1 MDNIAEIL
9 TQLGYNLKD
18 YGQEYRARPL
28 YRSSN
33 NETVLRIRK
42 DSGYW
47 VDFKEGKGGP
57 LRSLVK
63 LTLGL
68 GSDEEGSK
76 WLKEKG
82 FNKIQRT
89 RTKPVSKAPK
99 TFSLSEL
106 SKIDPDYSYWKNRGI
121 TSTTVLRDLG
131 SGVVHSNGKMSNRYV
146 FPVQNAKKQIVGFSG
161 RDISGKS
168 KIKWKH
174 LGNKQDWRYPA
185 QINFKNILK
194 SKTVILVESIG
205 DMLSL
210 WDIGVKETLVT
221 FGLDISLS
229 VLNFLIRMDPDRIL
243 ISFNNDS
250 KNNDAG
256 NIAAQKAE
264 KKLLKWFDRKQV
276 EIQLPPEGDFNDM
289 LINDRERLIKEWK
302 EPIYGEKN

>member
-89 RTKPVSKAPK
+89 RTKPVSKGPK
-99 TFSLSEL
+99 TFSLNEL
-106 SKIDPDYSYWKNRGI
+106 SKIDPDYSYWRNRGI

-131 SGVVHSNGKMSNRYV
+131 SGVVRSTGKMSNRYV

-185 QINFKNILK
+185 QINFKNIIK

-210 WDIGVKETLVT
+210 WDIGVKETVVT

-229 VLNFLIRMDPDRIL
+229 VLNFLIR
-243 ISFNNDS
+243 
-250 KNNDAG
+250 
-256 NIAAQKAE
+256 
-264 KKLLKWFDRKQV
+264 
-276 EIQLPPEGDFNDM
+276 
-289 LINDRERLIKEWK
+289 
-302 EPIYGEKN
+302 

>member
-18 YGQEYRARPL
+18 YGQEYRARPV

-57 LRSLVK
+57 LRRLVK

-89 RTKPVSKAPK
+89 RTKPVLKGPK
-99 TFSLSEL
+99 TFSLNEL
-106 SKIDPDYSYWKNRGI
+106 SKIDPDYSYWRNRGI

-131 SGVVHSNGKMSNRYV
+131 SGVVRSTGKMSNRYV

-185 QINFKNILK
+185 QINFKNIIK

-210 WDIGVKETLVT
+210 WDIGVKETVVT

-229 VLNFLIRMDPDRIL
+229 VLNFLIRIDPDRIL

-250 KNNDAG
+250 ENNNAG
-256 NIAAQKAE
+256 NVAAQKAE
-264 KKLLKWFDRKQV
+264 KKLSKWFDRRQI

-302 EPIYGEKN
+302 EPVYGKKN